1 MLKKFPLYKISDTK
15 NAFFFLSQT
24 PTNYSFTFNSWFLRK
39 LKHKV
44 SLSKCVSGII
54 HFRFR
59 LVFIKAYYWHVSK
72 ISLKISFILL
82 FDINSPTLS
91 FQNLLH
97 TSVEIHSLLVT
108 RCKITQYSLRNS
120 LVTCCRS
127 CLLQKITRYSL
138 QKLFLVKNHSL
149 LVAKFDR

>member
-1 MLKKFPLYKISDTK
+1 MLKKFPLDKISGTK

-24 PTNYSFTFNSWFLRK
+24 PAHYSFTFNSRFLRK

-44 SLSKCVSGII
+44 SLS
-54 HFRFR
+54 
-59 LVFIKAYYWHVSK
+59 YYWHVSK

-97 TSVEIHSLLVT
+97 TS
-108 RCKITQYSLRNS
+108 N
-120 LVTCCRS
+120 
-127 CLLQKITRYSL
+127 
-138 QKLFLVKNHSL
+138 
-149 LVAKFDR
+149 KFEA

>member
-1 MLKKFPLYKISDTK
+1 MLKKFPLDKISGTK

-24 PTNYSFTFNSWFLRK
+24 PTNYSFTFNSRFLRK

-54 HFRFR
+54 HFLFR

-97 TSVEIHSLLVT
+97 TSVEIHSLLVVKSLNT
-108 RCKITQYSLRNS
+108 HYEIHSLLAAEVACCKKS
-120 LVTCCRS
+120 LVTHYKS
-127 CLLQKITRYSL
+127 CSL
-138 QKLFLVKNHSL
+138 
-149 LVAKFDR
+149 